1 MNKELLLS
9 FNMIYED
16 YSLNSKKLI
25 LYPLFELI
33 KTEIFCFICAFLWA
47 IPIF

>member
-25 LYPLFELI
+25 LYPFI
-33 KTEIFCFICAFLWA
+33 KRLNSMVYLHQHNINKYSY
-47 IPIF
+47 